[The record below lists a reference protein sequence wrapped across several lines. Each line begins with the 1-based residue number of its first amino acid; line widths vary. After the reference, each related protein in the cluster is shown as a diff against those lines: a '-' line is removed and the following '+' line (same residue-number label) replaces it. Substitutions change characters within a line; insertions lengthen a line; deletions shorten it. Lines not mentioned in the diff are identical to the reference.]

1 MLRTEAIESIN
12 CYFKENGIIDTRT
25 LNEDEQDYLYWKIFL
40 ENEPIG
46 NKVARNLIDALRMTK
61 ESIIAGVGDRIPVC
75 QSFLKL
81 KPLN

>member
-12 CYFKENGIIDTRT
+12 CYFKENGAIDMRI
-25 LNEDEQDYLYWKIFL
+25 LNEEEQGYLCWKIFL

-46 NKVARNLIDALRMTK
+46 NKIARNLIDALQMTK
-61 ESIIAGVGDRIPVC
+61 EAIIAGVDDRIPVC

-81 KPLN
+81 KQSV